1 MILVSHPDR
10 SLFDHLSGLC
20 QVLDGVLPEKQ
31 QLLWPDKK
39 FRALLLLLVLYHDIA
54 KSTDYFQYKIIEITL
69 AENTDF
75 AKKHKKQ
82 LERFIKEKHQ
92 AKLEMH
98 QESRLTNHGELGAY
112 LLHAEFLE
120 ETLQLEHLILLMII
134 KKHHGNLQNFA
145 TSNFCFSADN
155 LDLQTNRALLIKRY
169 QALPMDL
176 FVKCIQPLGNIKNH
190 KPDIENILKRF
201 DSLRPTKKIL
211 NKLKKE
217 KSVLPFLSTI
227 YLYSLLLSADK
238 GDVKL
243 DDKTKVFIRTSISS
257 EIIDNFK
264 KSPNLGTGKPIDTLR
279 ELAYQTVINNL
290 KDNSNQHF
298 YTITL
303 PTGLGKTFTAY
314 KSALWLKENKYTE
327 HRIVYCLPF
336 TSIIDQNAGLL
347 AAILKFN
354 HYDEQLMTIH
364 HYLTHLPERDSSNLE
379 IDSEEAE
386 YVTEGWQNEI
396 IVTTFVQLLE
406 SIFTNRNKRLRK
418 FHNLANSIII
428 LDEIQGIEAKY
439 YPVLEEIFEKM
450 AEKFNTVF
458 LFVTATQPLIL
469 SDKIL
474 ELAAPEGKPNAFHF
488 FEQMNR
494 IVLNTKYLK
503 EGEKNIDSMATLIKE
518 SAILGNSVLGIFNT
532 IKQSQE
538 VYELLKMFLPQFNIR
553 YLSAAMIPFCRK
565 TILKK
570 IKKDLENNI
579 PQILISTQVV
589 EAGVD
594 IDFDIVYRDF
604 APMSSINQS
613 AGRCNR
619 NSLKGIGTVYLFD
632 MGKSKRIY
640 DQTLLSATREIL
652 NEHNDAI
659 PESQIFHLNQTYF
672 KLVKSRIQDDNDEAD
687 KILSFIHELKFED
700 LQKEFKVIKNNYP
713 KWSVFIPLTKH
724 ARMLWEAY
732 ENTRFITDR
741 WDRKKEVKKLM
752 PSLLQYVV
760 AIPEQYYTPPEN
772 QRERPIIFEAE
783 WRDMYDLEK
792 GYKKKDELI
801 SKIF

>member
-10 SLFDHLSGLC
+10 SLFEHLQGLC
-20 QVLDGVLPEKQ
+20 QVIYGVLPEKQ
-31 QLLWPDKK
+31 QTIWSQERFETLLI
-39 FRALLLLLVLYHDIA
+39 LLVLYHDIA
-54 KSTDYFQYKIIEITL
+54 KATDYFQYKIIEIALKADT
-69 AENTDF
+69 TF
-75 AKKHKKQ
+75 TKKYRTE
-82 LERFIKEKHQ
+82 LESFIKK
-92 AKLEMH
+92 KNSRRKEM
-98 QESRLTNHGELGAY
+98 EEEDRLTNHGELGAY
-112 LLHAEFLE
+112 LIQAEFLE
-120 ETLQLEHLILLMII
+120 DALNLEQLILLMII
-134 KKHHGNLQNFA
+134 KKHHGNLQNFS
-145 TSNFCFSADN
+145 TCNFCFPPTTPASVEQRN
-155 LDLQTNRALLIKRY
+155 LLVRRF
-169 QALPMDL
+169 QALPMDS
-176 FVKCIQPLGNIKNH
+176 FVRCIQPIGRLKLED
-190 KPDIENILKRF
+190 PDIEVILSRFDKSLPVARILKAL
-201 DSLRPTKKIL
+201 DKQ
-211 NKLKKE
+211 

-243 DDKTKVFIRTSISS
+243 TDKHKVFERTPIRST
-257 EIIDNFK
+257 IIDDFK
-264 KSPNLGTGKPIDTLR
+264 KSPNLETGKPIDKLR
-279 ELAYQTVINNL
+279 ELAYQTVLNNL
-290 KDNSNQHF
+290 RDKPTQQF

-314 KSALWLKENKYTE
+314 KSALWLKENHYPH

-347 AAILKFN
+347 KAILKYSG
-354 HYDEQLMTIH
+354 YDDQLMTIH
-364 HYLTHLPERDSSNLE
+364 HYLTHLPEKDNNDVE
-379 IDSEEAE
+379 IDTEEAE

-439 YPVLEEIFEKM
+439 YPVLEKVFAKM
-450 AEKFNTVF
+450 AEVFNTVF

-469 SDKIL
+469 PNKTSK
-474 ELAAPEGKPNAFHF
+474 LAAPAGHPNAYYF
-488 FEQMNR
+488 FEQMDR
-494 IVLNTKYLK
+494 IILNAKYLK
-503 EGEKNIDSMATLIKE
+503 EGEKELDAIADLIKD
-518 SAILGNSVLGIFNT
+518 SAEAGNSVLGIFNT
-532 IKQSQE
+532 IKQSQA
-538 VYELLKMFLPQFNIR
+538 VYDTLKILLPEFNIR

-565 TILKK
+565 VILKK
-570 IKKDLENNI
+570 VKQDLDSKR
-579 PQILISTQVV
+579 PQVLISTQVV

-594 IDFDIVYRDF
+594 IDFDIVFRDF

-632 MGKSKRIY
+632 AGKSKRIY

-652 NEHNDAI
+652 DKHEDEI

-672 KLVKSRIQDDNDEAD
+672 KLVKSRIQDNNDDALN
-687 KILSFIHELKFED
+687 ILNHLYNLQFEE

-713 KWSVFIPLTKH
+713 KWSVFIPLTNK
-724 ARMLWEAY
+724 ARSLWKEY
-732 ENTRFITDR
+732 EDTRFIIDR
-741 WDRKKEVKKLM
+741 WDRKKAVKKLM
-752 PSLLQYVV
+752 PAMLQYVV
-760 AIPEQYYTPPEN
+760 AIPEQYYTPSEE
-772 QRERPIIFEAE
+772 QRERPIIYEAE

-792 GYKKKDELI
+792 GYKKKDEII